1 MRLLLPVV
9 LVERLKRELR
19 SAGTR
24 EIGGVLVGE
33 HVRDDVFKI
42 VDLSVQRCGGSEAHF
57 TRDLANSRAFLAE
70 FFARTGNDYE
80 RFNYLGEWHSHPL
93 FSVHPSEP
101 DFATM
106 FEIVE
111 DSAVGAHFAVLV
123 IVRLR
128 RLWSTLEISATVFSS
143 NTAPIGA
150 LIELEDDAGK
160 TQMSWLHRIARFIR
174 R

>member
-1 MRLLLPVV
+1 MKLLLPVL

-19 SAGTR
+19 SVGTR

-33 HVRDDVFKI
+33 HVEDDVFRI
-42 VDLSVQRCGGSEAHF
+42 VDLSVQRSGGSEAHF
-57 TRDLANSRAFLAE
+57 TRDPAHSRAFLAE
-70 FFARTGNDYE
+70 FFARTGNNYE

-93 FSVHPSEP
+93 FSVHPSGP

-111 DSAVGAHFAVLV
+111 DPEVGAHFAVLL
-123 IVRLR
+123 IAKLR
-128 RLWSTLEISATVFSS
+128 RLWSGLVISVTVFSPNS
-143 NTAPIGA
+143 VPVGA
-150 LIELEDDAGK
+150 SIELEGDTVR
-160 TQMSWLHRIARFIR
+160 TQVNWLCRLVDIIR